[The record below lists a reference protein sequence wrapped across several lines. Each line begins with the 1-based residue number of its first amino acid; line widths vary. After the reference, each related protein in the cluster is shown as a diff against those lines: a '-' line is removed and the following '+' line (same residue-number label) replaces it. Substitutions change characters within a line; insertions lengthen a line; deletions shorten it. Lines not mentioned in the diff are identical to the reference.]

1 MNNKITLPI
10 FIINLAHSVE
20 RKIFMRQLFEKQR
33 LSSEFIKAIDGRLLG
48 ACEISG
54 VYSKKK
60 TIGSIG
66 RELSANEIGCAL
78 SHKGVYQKIVDEGI
92 ELALILEDDVDFDK
106 ELLDV
111 LNLVD
116 KFPADWEI
124 VLLGHHAG
132 ASRQSSTAGSLWGRK
147 YLSSAYKLIRPC
159 ELACGAYGYLISQ
172 QGAVKLLNDLECIA
186 KPLDHYTGDSE
197 HVNLYAI
204 DPAVISIHDDLSD
217 NYHSME
223 DRNTLVSKHR
233 PLKDRNEFSWY
244 KRLLISLG
252 IFLVVRRFL
261 EQVRRLVNKIKPLR
275 KYKSN

>member
-1 MNNKITLPI
+1 MANHLNELSI
-10 FIINLAHSVE
+10 FIINLQRSVE
-20 RKIFMRQLFEKQR
+20 RKAHMQR
-33 LSSEFIKAIDGRLLG
+33 LCEKLRLNPIFVRAIDG
-48 ACEISG
+48 SG
-54 VYSKKK
+54 IERDDVDKICSKDSVIK
-60 TIGSIG
+60 TIG

-78 SHKGVYQKIVDEGI
+78 SHKGIYQKIVDEGI

-116 KFPADWEI
+116 KFPADWGI

-172 QGAVKLLNDLECIA
+172 QGAVKLLNDLECMI

-223 DRNTLVSKHR
+223 DRNRLSEQQR
-233 PLKDRNEFSWY
+233 SLRNSPRASWY
-244 KRLLISLG
+244 KKLSMSWGIYPLLNNLNYQLNSWL
-252 IFLVVRRFL
+252 
-261 EQVRRLVNKIKPLR
+261 NKIKPLKR
-275 KYKSN
+275 YT